1 MRHTLVVA
9 GLAVSV
15 SSAVVTACGSA
26 MDGYDPT
33 VPTNIVYVD
42 GGDQRG
48 RVTTPLRYPFLAR
61 ITNIRG
67 GAVPGVRVDWYMLTG
82 GGKLSDSTSISDS
95 EGLVCNTLILGPRPE
110 TIRVQAVVALSGS
123 PLNFYSTAILA
134 PDREPTE
141 VAVCPPAVDSV
152 P

>member
-1 MRHTLVVA
+1 MRPTLAFGGLALVA
-9 GLAVSV
+9 GITMG
-15 SSAVVTACGSA
+15 TACGSA

-67 GAVPGVRVDWYMLTG
+67 GAVAGVRVDWYMLTG
-82 GGKLSDSTSISDS
+82 GGELSDSTSISDS

-110 TIRVQAVVALSGS
+110 TIRVQAVVGLSGS
-123 PLNFYSTAILA
+123 PLYFNSTALLA
-134 PDREPTE
+134 PDRGPSE
-141 VAVCPPAVDSV
+141 VAVCPPLSA
-152 P
+152 PNP